1 MRAARRDATAWAVGS
16 EGAAGAGAG
25 ARVTIAM
32 VAEEA
37 GVSVPTVSKVL
48 NGRSHVGAD
57 TRRRVQEALERTG
70 YQRRGRGPAGERT
83 GLVNFV
89 ISTVDTPW
97 ARELLTGAEQE
108 AYRLGASLVLSVT
121 HDSQARPRD
130 WMRTLTSRPSDG
142 VVLVVSH
149 ARQLAAERLRPV
161 GTPFAVID
169 QMGGYDRDVPTIG
182 ASNWAGGFAATE
194 HLIGLGHRRIGVVT
208 GPEDVRCSQERVDG
222 YRAALGRAG
231 LAYDEALVRVGDFY
245 AESGRRAAAEL
256 LDLDDPPTAVFALSD
271 LQARGVYD
279 EVHDRGLGIPDDLSV
294 VGFDDVD
301 VCAWMTP
308 RLTTVRQPL
317 AQMAMLAVRS
327 VLEPAQGADPVR
339 LELATTL
346 ITRESTSPPAPRS

>member
-1 MRAARRDATAWAVGS
+1 M
-16 EGAAGAGAG
+16 
-25 ARVTIAM
+25 TIAM

-48 NGRSHVGAD
+48 NGRHHVGAD
-57 TRRRVQEALERTG
+57 TRRRVQQALDRTG
-70 YQRRGRGPAGERT
+70 YQWRGRSRGDRTGT

-108 AYRLGASLVLSVT
+108 AYRLGAGLVLSVT

-130 WMRTLTSRPSDG
+130 WMDMLSSRPTDG
-142 VVLVVSH
+142 VVFVISH
-149 ARQLAAERLRPV
+149 ARQLGAERLSPV
-161 GTPFAVID
+161 GTPLVVID
-169 QMGGYDRDVPTIG
+169 QMGGHDRNVPTIG
-182 ASNWAGGFAATE
+182 ASNFAGGFSATE
-194 HLIGLGHRRIGVVT
+194 HLVGLGHRRIGVVT
-208 GPEDVRCSQERVDG
+208 GPDDVQCSRERLDG
-222 YRAALGRAG
+222 YRAALVRAG
-231 LAYDEALVRVGDFY
+231 LDHAPELVRTGDFY

-279 EVHDRGLGIPDDLSV
+279 EAHERGLRIPRDLSV

-301 VCAWMTP
+301 SCMWMTP

-317 AQMAMLAVRS
+317 AQMAMLAVRG
-327 VLEPAQGADPVR
+327 VLEPAEEVPGQSLR
-339 LELATTL
+339 LELATRL
-346 ITRESTSPPAPRS
+346 VERESTSAPRRAGSRRR